1 MKANVRYKDSVFSS
15 FLSEPK
21 RLVEIYNAV
30 EGTDYPLDTPVEIN
44 TLTDVLWKDQIN
56 DLSFILN
63 GQMMVL
69 IEHQSTINE
78 NMALRMLLYV
88 ARVYEKLLPEKA
100 IYKRKRITIPTP
112 KFIVFYNGQDP
123 CPEHYRQILS
133 DGFVVAE
140 QSPMLELIVDVYNIN
155 YQQSSPLIEK
165 SESLREYS
173 LFIAQVNGE
182 LTAGYPFGEAVT
194 RAIRYCMAH
203 DIMKEYLRKN
213 GSEVE
218 NMLLTEWDS
227 KVALEVWKE
236 EAIEDWREE
245 FLKQGAEEG
254 LRQGGQ
260 QGIEEGLERG
270 QEQERRSRILALRD
284 VLSPQVLAEKFEVPL
299 DYVLQIQREAEQ
311 AEKETEEKAP

>member
-1 MKANVRYKDSVFSS
+1 
-15 FLSEPK
+15 
-21 RLVEIYNAV
+21 
-30 EGTDYPLDTPVEIN
+30 
-44 TLTDVLWKDQIN
+44 
-56 DLSFILN
+56 
-63 GQMMVL
+63 
-69 IEHQSTINE
+69 
-78 NMALRMLLYV
+78 
-88 ARVYEKLLPEKA
+88 
-100 IYKRKRITIPTP
+100 
-112 KFIVFYNGQDP
+112 
-123 CPEHYRQILS
+123 
-133 DGFVVAE
+133 
-140 QSPMLELIVDVYNIN
+140 MLELTVDVYNIN
-155 YQQSSPLIEK
+155 YQQSSSLIEK

-254 LRQGGQ
+254 LRQGRQ

-284 VLSPQVLAEKFEVPL
+284 VLFPQVLAEKFDVPL
-299 DYVLQIQREAEQ
+299 DYVLQIQQEAEQ
-311 AEKETEEKAP
+311 TEKKTEEKAP

>member
-1 MKANVRYKDSVFSS
+1 M
-15 FLSEPK
+15 
-21 RLVEIYNAV
+21 
-30 EGTDYPLDTPVEIN
+30 
-44 TLTDVLWKDQIN
+44 
-56 DLSFILN
+56 
-63 GQMMVL
+63 
-69 IEHQSTINE
+69 
-78 NMALRMLLYV
+78 
-88 ARVYEKLLPEKA
+88 
-100 IYKRKRITIPTP
+100 
-112 KFIVFYNGQDP
+112 
-123 CPEHYRQILS
+123 C
-133 DGFVVAE
+133 
-140 QSPMLELIVDVYNIN
+140 NIN

-182 LTAGYPFGEAVT
+182 LAAGYPFGEAVT

-254 LRQGGQ
+254 LRQGRQ
-260 QGIEEGLERG
+260 QGIEEGL
-270 QEQERRSRILALRD
+270 EQERRSRILALRD

-299 DYVLQIQREAEQ
+299 DYVLQIQQEAEQ
-311 AEKETEEKAP
+311 TEKKTEEKAP